1 MVKLKYLSNALT
13 TRIAFMNRSIIKEC
27 LIPCSPESPHLLPKN
42 IKVKINKSII
52 LPVVL
57 YACKTSSL
65 TLYEEVKLRISE
77 NVVLKTT
84 FVAERDEMTE
94 GWRNVHN
101 KELCIMYGDKKYGQN
116 FGWKA

>member
-1 MVKLKYLSNALT
+1 
-13 TRIAFMNRSIIKEC
+13 
-27 LIPCSPESPHLLPKN
+27 
-42 IKVKINKSII
+42 
-52 LPVVL
+52 
-57 YACKTSSL
+57 
-65 TLYEEVKLRISE
+65 
-77 NVVLKTT
+77 VVLKTT